1 MCATLR
7 PVADKPQAQRSRY
20 TPPSPRKK
28 PPSPRWYGG
37 LVLGCFVVGVVII
50 IGNYL
55 SGDAN
60 NLFLLLGLA
69 LILVGFLLAM
79 RLR

>member
-1 MCATLR
+1 MR
-7 PVADKPQAQRSRY
+7 YIPHVSQEPQAKRSRY
-20 TPPSPRKK
+20 TPPSSRKAL
-28 PPSPRWYGG
+28 PSPRWYVGI
-37 LVLGCFVVGVVII
+37 VLGCFVVGVAII
-50 IGNYL
+50 IGNYV

-60 NLFLLLGLA
+60 NLLLIIGLI